1 MFFAMVVISY
11 AAALLFSLAFEMPV
25 LYLDKLLFGGREAAA
40 GLRQPK
46 VKNGQSDCTIVIEN
60 GNSERVVNR
69 DDDEELSSPIKP
81 TTDEVVLKA
90 EKKRI
95 YDVRWL
101 WRQIYDVDDS
111 TTKEP
116 TKTAS

>member
-69 DDDEELSSPIKP
+69 DEELSSPIKP

-95 YDVRWL
+95 YDVR
-101 WRQIYDVDDS
+101 
-111 TTKEP
+111 
-116 TKTAS
+116 